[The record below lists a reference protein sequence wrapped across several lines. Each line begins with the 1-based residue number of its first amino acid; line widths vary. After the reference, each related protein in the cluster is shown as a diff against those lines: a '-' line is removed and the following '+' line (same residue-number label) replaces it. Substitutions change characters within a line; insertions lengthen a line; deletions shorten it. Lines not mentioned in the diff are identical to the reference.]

1 MANNSNLTVPDEAVQ
16 AALTDL
22 FKNIQKFA
30 VDSIDTVIPTIQQ
43 AMADRGK
50 TDNGDRKWG
59 DGISEAIRKIKEY
72 NKLIK
77 NSTNIPLTADD
88 KFQRKAEVFNS
99 MAKAVGGVGSAMK
112 DAGSLMEAF
121 GASGESTAIVNGVGG
136 ALEGLASIDF
146 KNPVSWVT
154 GTMKA
159 LTAIFSIGDNVKEA
173 KIQRL
178 QQQVTALANDYKQ
191 LQHDIENC
199 YSDEVNKK
207 YDEELEN
214 LQKQKAKAE
223 EMARLE
229 ASKKKSDKSKVEQ
242 YHEQAAQLQRDIEN
256 TQKAQIEMLAG
267 TSIKDAKIGRA
278 HV

>member
-1 MANNSNLTVPDEAVQ
+1 MANNSNLNVPDEAIQ
-16 AALTDL
+16 AAMNDL
-22 FKNIQKFA
+22 FKKIQQFA

-50 TDNGDRKWG
+50 NDNGDRKWG

-72 NKLIK
+72 NKLLDIK
-77 NSTNIPLTADD
+77 DIPLTADD

-99 MAKAVGGVGSAMK
+99 MAKAVGGVGGAMK
-112 DAGSLMEAF
+112 EAGSLMDAF

-178 QQQVTALANDYKQ
+178 QQQITALANDYKQ
-191 LQHDIENC
+191 LQHEIEKR
-199 YSDEVNKK
+199 ETRNK
-207 YDEELEN
+207 
-214 LQKQKAKAE
+214 
-223 EMARLE
+223 
-229 ASKKKSDKSKVEQ
+229 
-242 YHEQAAQLQRDIEN
+242 
-256 TQKAQIEMLAG
+256 
-267 TSIKDAKIGRA
+267 
-278 HV
+278 